1 MWTISVRIMAALLAN
16 IFEKMKQDKSVVVLV
31 AAVPTCIGF
40 TGDKRKE
47 AGKQFI
53 DVGIAEEHAVAMASG
68 IAKTAANLYLQL
80 TQAFSR
86 EHMTRYPRIFVSII
100 ILQHCL

>member
-1 MWTISVRIMAALLAN
+1 MWTISVRIMAALPAN

-40 TGDKRKE
+40 TEDKRKE

-80 TQAFSR
+80 TQAFP
-86 EHMTRYPRIFVSII
+86 EN
-100 ILQHCL
+100 L

>member
-1 MWTISVRIMAALLAN
+1 MWTISVRIMAALPAN

-68 IAKTAANLYLQL
+68 IAKNGGKPVFATHSS
-80 TQAFSR
+80 FSR
-86 EHMTRYPRIFVSII
+86 ELMTRYPRTFVSII

>member
-1 MWTISVRIMAALLAN
+1 MPYTEAVFTSNVDDFGEDYGSLTCEYLLK
-16 IFEKMKQDKSVVVLV
+16 KMKQDKSVVVLV

-68 IAKTAANLYLQL
+68 IAKNGGKPVFATHSSFFHF
-80 TQAFSR
+80 T
-86 EHMTRYPRIFVSII
+86 TI
-100 ILQHCL
+100 